1 VNSSSSRSEAHL
13 LVCIVS
19 NTAKVNEIIGR
30 LAEIGVTGA
39 TVIDSHGTAQ
49 ILAEQVPVF
58 AGFRQL
64 LRGDREAN
72 RTILSVVRD
81 TETLERAMDTI
92 SEACGGFSEA
102 STGIAFAVPVTQVR
116 GLKPA
121 ADG

>member
-81 TETLERAMDTI
+81 TETLERAMDTV